1 MRVVMAILL
10 AAGSAFDD
18 SFQFGVKAFES
29 QDYGESIRIFEQLI
43 DQGVV
48 EPAVFYNLGNAYYR
62 SGLLGPAIANYER
75 ALHLNPRMED
85 AAENLSRCLNET
97 ERHLMK
103 PRPSDWEQSLLF
115 WHYNFSTRATYV
127 ILGALWI
134 FFWILLGVRQFRK
147 FPYLRRSAATVAV
160 LISAFGTSLW
170 VKSNPSGIGVAS
182 LERIPVHYGTNETE
196 TVHFELYE
204 GDRVLV
210 GDRYNGW
217 VRVETAEGER
227 GWAKADTLTFVGP
240 PYESP
245 GVRVPDRRVD

>member
-1 MRVVMAILL
+1 MSVVIAMFL

-18 SFQFGVKAFES
+18 SFQFGVEAFES
-29 QDYGESIRIFEQLI
+29 QDYRESIRIFEQLI
-43 DQGVV
+43 GQGVV

-115 WHYNFSTRATYV
+115 WHYNFSTRTTYV
-127 ILGALWI
+127 ILGVLWVLI
-134 FFWILLGVRQFRK
+134 WILLAVRQFRK

-160 LISAFGTSLW
+160 LTAAFGSSLW
-170 VKSNPSGIGVAS
+170 VKSNPSALAVAS
-182 LERIPVHYGTNETE
+182 LERVPVHYGTSETE

-204 GDRVLV
+204 GDRVLI
-210 GDRYNGW
+210 GARYNGW

-227 GWAKADTLTFVGP
+227 GWAKEDTLTFVGP

-245 GVRVPDRRVD
+245 GERVLDRRVD